1 MVRGTLLRKWSRR
14 DSQSEGSL
22 VAGWYE
28 QAAPCNLSNDA
39 YNMALK
45 KRGSLTVWFDLTMTW
60 EGQTPG
66 GRGRRPSYS
75 DAAIQTC
82 LTLKVLFG
90 MALRQ
95 VTGFVENLLHLVGLT
110 WSVPD
115 FSTLIRSFKRPI
127 WAGGAEC
134 PVLVQSSE
142 CRTFIRFAVSFRSFS
157 VETRLVQ
164 NVGFRTV

>member
-1 MVRGTLLRKWSRR
+1 MWE
-14 DSQSEGSL
+14 SQSEGSL

-127 WAGGAEC
+127 SGDCVEKV
-134 PVLVQSSE
+134 PTRFYLVFQSDLAPSLAAASVVFHL
-142 CRTFIRFAVSFRSFS
+142 RISRNFRSI
-157 VETRLVQ
+157 EICDL
-164 NVGFRTV
+164 